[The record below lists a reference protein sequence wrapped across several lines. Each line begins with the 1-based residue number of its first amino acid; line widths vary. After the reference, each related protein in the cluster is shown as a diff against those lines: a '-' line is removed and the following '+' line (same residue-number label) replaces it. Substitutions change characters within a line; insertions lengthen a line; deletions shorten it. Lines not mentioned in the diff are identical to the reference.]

1 MMPTARP
8 TKQKKDKLLQF
19 TKIKNFFSPEGT
31 TENDNSTTE
40 WEKIFIKLFSDRG
53 LESRT

>member
-1 MMPTARP
+1 MPTART